1 LQSAETAS
9 RSRADFLANTSH
21 EIRTPMN
28 SVLGMAYL
36 ALQTTSDPRQRGF
49 LEKIQRSGAHLMRI
63 LDDILDFSKIDA
75 GKLELETTSFDLDIS
90 LEHLLHWSEDRARDK
105 GLQLRLECAPDVPR
119 QLMGDPLRL
128 KQILLNFVSNA
139 IKFTERGS
147 VVLRL
152 HCLERNAQ
160 DCVIRFDVEDTGMGL
175 TEAECARL
183 FQSFEQADTSITR
196 KFGGTGLGLAISRQL
211 ALLMGGDVGVSSVPG
226 MGSTFWFCARFPL
239 GQSVPT
245 LAGVVSTLSQSVAAL
260 RGSAILVVD
269 DNEFN
274 LEVAKG
280 LLEGLGVEVQ
290 TAADGAQAI
299 AMLSER
305 HFDCVMMDVQMP
317 VMDGLEATR
326 RIRADARIANTL
338 VIAMTANASGA
349 DHARCLQ
356 AGMNDVIKKPVEPEK
371 MFLTLATHLHPH
383 RPRPEFSSS
392 AHVTPVTDSV
402 AAPAT
407 PKSDALAQ
415 WDRQALQTYVGK
427 QPQRQQKLLVT
438 FLVSAEEIVRA
449 IPLAIRA
456 EDWKATAAL
465 GHKLKSSSRC
475 VGAMQLATLCE
486 SLEHAGK
493 HGDAENCT
501 GLAPQVQA
509 EFAELRA
516 LMEGELSVVA

>member
-1 LQSAETAS
+1 
-9 RSRADFLANTSH
+9 
-21 EIRTPMN
+21 
-28 SVLGMAYL
+28 
-36 ALQTTSDPRQRGF
+36 
-49 LEKIQRSGAHLMRI
+49 
-63 LDDILDFSKIDA
+63 
-75 GKLELETTSFDLDIS
+75 
-90 LEHLLHWSEDRARDK
+90 
-105 GLQLRLECAPDVPR
+105 
-119 QLMGDPLRL
+119 
-128 KQILLNFVSNA
+128 
-139 IKFTERGS
+139 
-147 VVLRL
+147 
-152 HCLERNAQ
+152 
-160 DCVIRFDVEDTGMGL
+160 
-175 TEAECARL
+175 
-183 FQSFEQADTSITR
+183 
-196 KFGGTGLGLAISRQL
+196 
-211 ALLMGGDVGVSSVPG
+211 
-226 MGSTFWFCARFPL
+226 
-239 GQSVPT
+239 
-245 LAGVVSTLSQSVAAL
+245 
-260 RGSAILVVD
+260 
-269 DNEFN
+269 
-274 LEVAKG
+274 
-280 LLEGLGVEVQ
+280 
-290 TAADGAQAI
+290 
-299 AMLSER
+299 
-305 HFDCVMMDVQMP
+305 
-317 VMDGLEATR
+317 
-326 RIRADARIANTL
+326 
-338 VIAMTANASGA
+338 
-349 DHARCLQ
+349 
-356 AGMNDVIKKPVEPEK
+356 MNDVIKKPVEPEK

-402 AAPAT
+402 GAPAT